1 MKHLL
6 VIDEYIKKTDEKG
19 GGGKAVVD
27 FIKVLDKFSGL
38 LKIIGAAALTGVM
51 LLTVIDVIGRFFKKA
66 E

>member
-1 MKHLL
+1 M
-6 VIDEYIKKTDEKG
+6 
-19 GGGKAVVD
+19 D